1 MQKTINIDGRDVK
14 FKASASIIYRYKQYF
29 QKDLLEVIMPF
40 ISVIYSGVAGDGVAG
55 DEEIDIQAI
64 VDEAKDNLELTDIT
78 NVIWIMAKTAD
89 REISE
94 PADWYDEFDQFPLFD
109 VASELVEILLPSMVT
124 TEKSKKK
131 LTRQMKKAT
140 RKSAPQPSSP
150 PPNSEESPSES

>member
-40 ISVIYSGVAGDGVAG
+40 ISVIYSGVAGD
-55 DEEIDIQAI
+55 EEIDIQAI
-64 VDEAKDNLELTDIT
+64 VDEAKYNLELTDIT
-78 NVIWIMAKTAD
+78 NIIWIMAKTAD
-89 REISE
+89 MEISE

-131 LTRQMKKAT
+131 LTRQMKKTT
-140 RKSAPQPSSP
+140 RKSAPQLSSP
-150 PPNSEESPSES
+150 PPNYEESPSES